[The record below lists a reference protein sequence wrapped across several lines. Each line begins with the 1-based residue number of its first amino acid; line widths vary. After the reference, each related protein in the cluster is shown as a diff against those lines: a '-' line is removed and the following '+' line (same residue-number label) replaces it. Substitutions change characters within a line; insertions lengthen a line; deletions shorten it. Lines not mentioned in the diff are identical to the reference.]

1 MTTSHPT
8 RVSAVQGQRR
18 RDGFD
23 LVTVETVLPATDPEQ
38 VWKRVTSPAGINAE
52 LAPLLR
58 LRMPRNLAADTLD
71 DVELNTTLGRAWVLL
86 FGFIPVDFDNLRLAE
101 RTTGHRF
108 LEASTT
114 SSSRVWQ
121 HERVVTTDPDGVR
134 VRDQVTYRV
143 RAPLR
148 PLRRPYLAVVTALFR
163 HRHRQLWNAYNAAPT
178 T

>member
-1 MTTSHPT
+1 VSTTHPT
-8 RVSAVQGQRR
+8 GVGAVHGQR

-23 LVTVETVLPATDPEQ
+23 IVTAETVLPTGDPER
-38 VWKRVTSPAGINAE
+38 VWKRITSPAGINAE

-58 LRMPRNLAADTLD
+58 MRMPKNLAADTLD
-71 DVELNTTLGRAWVLL
+71 DVELNTALGRAWVLL
-86 FGFIPVDFDNLRLAE
+86 LGFLPVDFDNLRLVE

-108 LEASTT
+108 LERSTT

-121 HERVVTTDPDGVR
+121 HERVVTADTGGVR
-134 VRDQVTYRV
+134 VRDQVTYAV

-163 HRHRQLWNAYNAAPT
+163 HRHRRLWAAYGAAPT
-178 T
+178 P